1 MFTLKTLFF
10 LGFVAYAMSD
20 IFGSGSDDS
29 SFTFTPITIG
39 SSLLTG
45 FYNAKIAQS
54 VAAASQ
60 SQSTTQTQASTDRGP
75 ATILPPWDF
84 RVDQPTQDARLRAAL
99 TATSYI
105 DRNDPVFDNEQV
117 PQDLQKL
124 FVLYRGLNSLAV
136 LAEEAAKST
145 TLSGQLPGLDRRFA
159 AGLEEVSNFVSTES
173 FNELTLLLGD
183 KSDQADTLTTT
194 PRISSSYST
203 GLIHAGVYTDPI
215 DGING
220 DEVFT
225 ITVKKATETLV
236 AEIDFANLA
245 GGGAT
250 VDNIVDLINV
260 ELEAAGAVSR
270 VERVRIDK
278 DQFGID
284 ITGSLTET
292 LSFSASASEP
302 SVYIGGSVG
311 AGVEANGQLI
321 KLSDVNTA
329 DPTRDFSNTVAP
341 DESKTDVQA
350 SAVDSQGNVYIIG
363 STTADLDGQ
372 VNQATQDVFLTKYD
386 SLGNAIFSRLLGA
399 DEVADG
405 FSIAIDANDDVV
417 IAGRVQGDLAQQ
429 AIGGGYDTFVTKF
442 NSAGE
447 EQFTRQIAPGAD
459 DGATDIAIASDGSI
473 FVVGETKSALN
484 STVTHGGGTDGYLTK
499 LASDGSLEFHRQ
511 FGGVGS
517 EKATGVALAAD
528 GNVIVTS
535 AEDGQAIVRKYS
547 SADGLSAALWEVN
560 LGDLQGGALGA
571 VTVDGN
577 DVYVVGGTGNAALNA
592 SGSAT
597 IVGAHNGDV
606 DGFIAKLSDTG
617 SADLVTYLGTSS
629 SDSISDV
636 AVSGGQVYV
645 SGQTDGV
652 LPGETQYGSRNGF
665 AAKFDSGLNNLWTHQ
680 YSTGGSATAA
690 QTISVDAAG
699 SSVLDKLGFPKGD
712 LIYAGSTLVTANSSA
727 RVGDRFSIS
736 IDGKPART
744 VRIEEGET
752 LKSLALKIN
761 LVLTLNGRAAV
772 RISSGEDQLRIEASK
787 GKTIELIA
795 GPEGENALLGLGLPE
810 GLLINEEGQE
820 TPDGELE
827 PIIFGLGLDA
837 TLNLRNS
844 TDAARAQT
852 VLNSALS
859 EIRSAYREYTRD
871 PSLDEIASRLQAQ
884 SGQASSRTLAQL
896 QNYQNGLFRLTGGQ
910 STTGGLF

>member
-1 MFTLKTLFF
+1 
-10 LGFVAYAMSD
+10 MSD

-29 SFTFTPITIG
+29 RFTFSPISIG
-39 SSLLTG
+39 ASVLTG

-54 VAAASQ
+54 LAATPQ
-60 SQSTTQTQASTDRGP
+60 TQSTSRTQASTDRGP
-75 ATILPPWDF
+75 AAILPPWDF
-84 RVDQPTQDARLRAAL
+84 RVDQPSQDARLRAAL

-105 DRNDPVFDNEQV
+105 DRNDPVFDNENV

-159 AGLEEVSNFVSTES
+159 AGLEEVSNFVGTES
-173 FNELTLLLGD
+173 FSELTLLLGD
-183 KSDQADTLTTT
+183 KSDDADTLTTT
-194 PRISSSYST
+194 PRNTSNYST

-215 DGING
+215 AGVNG

-236 AEIDFANLA
+236 AQVDFANLA
-245 GGGAT
+245 SGGAT
-250 VDNIVDLINV
+250 VDNIVDLINA
-260 ELEAAGAVSR
+260 ELEAVGAVSR
-270 VERVRIDK
+270 VKRNRIDK

-292 LSFSASASEP
+292 LSFSSAASQP
-302 SVYIGGSVG
+302 SVYVGGTVG
-311 AGVEANGQLI
+311 SGADANGQFI
-321 KLSDVNTA
+321 KLSDVNAA

-341 DESKTDVQA
+341 DDSKTEVQA
-350 SAVDSQGNVYIIG
+350 SAVDSQGNVYIVG

-372 VNQATQDVFLTKYD
+372 INQATQDVFLTKYD
-386 SLGNAIFSRLLGA
+386 SLGNAVFSRLLGA

-417 IAGRVQGDLAQQ
+417 IAGRVKGDLADQ

-459 DGATDIAIASDGSI
+459 DGATGVTIAADGSI
-473 FVVGETKSALN
+473 FVVGETKAALN

-499 LASDGSLEFHRQ
+499 LASDGSLQFHRQ
-511 FGGVGS
+511 FGGAGS
-517 EKATGVALAAD
+517 EKATGVAIAAD

-535 AEDGQAIVRKYS
+535 AEDGQAIVRKYN

-560 LGDLQGGALGA
+560 LGDLQGGALGG

-577 DVYVVGGTGNAALNA
+577 DVYVVGGTANA
-592 SGSAT
+592 SLDASGTAT
-597 IVGAHNGDV
+597 IVGAHNGGV
-606 DGFIAKLSDTG
+606 DGFVAKLSDTG
-617 SADLVTYLGTSS
+617 SANLVTYLGTTS

-645 SGQTDGV
+645 AGQTDGT
-652 LPGETQYGSRNGF
+652 LPGEILYGSRNGF
-665 AAKFDSGLNNLWTHQ
+665 AAQLDSGLNSLWTYQ
-680 YSTGGSATAA
+680 YASSGNATAA
-690 QTISVDAAG
+690 QTISVDASG
-699 SSVLDKLGFPKGD
+699 SSVLDKLGFPRGD
-712 LIYAGSTLVTANSSA
+712 LTYTGSTLVTANSSA

-736 IDGKPART
+736 IDGKAARSI
-744 VRIEEGET
+744 RIEEGET

-761 LVLTLNGRAAV
+761 LVLTLNGRADV
-772 RISSGEDQLRIEASK
+772 RISSGEDQLRIEAGK

-795 GPEGENALLGLGLPE
+795 GPEGQDALRGLGLPA
-810 GLLINEEGQE
+810 GLLINEEGQT
-820 TPDGELE
+820 TPEGELE
-827 PIIFGLGLDA
+827 PIIFGLGLDPA
-837 TLNLRNS
+837 LNLRNS
-844 TDAARAQT
+844 TDATRAQT
-852 VLNSALS
+852 VLNSALA
-859 EIRSAYREYTRD
+859 EVRSAYRDYTRD
-871 PSLDEIASRLQAQ
+871 PALDDLTSRLQSQGGPVSA
-884 SGQASSRTLAQL
+884 RTLSQL
-896 QNYQNGLFRLTGGQ
+896 QNYQNGLLRLTGGQ
-910 STTGGLF
+910 STTGGFF

>member
-1 MFTLKTLFF
+1 
-10 LGFVAYAMSD
+10 MSS

-29 SFTFTPITIG
+29 YTFTPITVDASI
-39 SSLLTG
+39 LTG

-54 VAAASQ
+54 LAGVSQ
-60 SQSTTQTQASTDRGP
+60 SQSTSTTQTSTDRGP
-75 ATILPPWDF
+75 ATVLPPWDY
-84 RVDQPTQDARLRAAL
+84 RVEKPTQDARLREAL

-105 DRNDPVFDNEQV
+105 DRDDPIFDNESV

-124 FVLYRGLNSLAV
+124 FVLYQALNSLAV
-136 LAEEAAKST
+136 LADEAAKST

-159 AGLEEVSNFVSTES
+159 AGLEEVSNFVGTES
-173 FNELTLLLGD
+173 FNELTLLLGE

-194 PRISSSYST
+194 PRTSSSYST

-215 DGING
+215 EGING

-225 ITVKKATETLV
+225 IEVKKANETLV
-236 AEIDFANLA
+236 AQVDFANLA
-245 GGGAT
+245 SGGAT
-250 VDNIVDLINV
+250 VDNIVDLINT
-260 ELEAAGAVSR
+260 ELEAVGAVSR
-270 VERVRIDK
+270 VERVRIDT

-292 LSFSASASEP
+292 LSFSASGSEP
-302 SVYIGGSVG
+302 SVYLGGVVG
-311 AGVEANGQLI
+311 SGVEANGQLL
-321 KLSDVNTA
+321 KLSDVNSA
-329 DPTRDFSNTVAP
+329 DPTRDFANTVAP
-341 DESKTDVQA
+341 DDSQTDVQA
-350 SAVDSQGNVYIIG
+350 SAVDSQGNVYVIG
-363 STTADLDGQ
+363 STTADMDGQ

-386 SLGNAIFSRLLGA
+386 SLGNAVFSRLLGA

-459 DGATDIAIASDGSI
+459 DGATDITIAADGSI

-484 STVTHGGGTDGYLTK
+484 SSVTHGGGTDGYLTK
-499 LASDGSLEFHRQ
+499 LASDGSLQYHRQ
-511 FGGVGS
+511 FGGAGS
-517 EKATGVALAAD
+517 EKATSVAIADD

-535 AEDGQAIVRKYS
+535 AEDGQAIVRKYA

-560 LGDLQGGALGA
+560 LGDLQGGALGS
-571 VTVDGN
+571 VTVDGS
-577 DVYVVGGTGNAALNA
+577 DVYVVGGTGNASLDA

-606 DGFIAKLSDTG
+606 DGFIAKLTDTG
-617 SADLVTYLGTSS
+617 AAVSADLVTYLGTSE
-629 SDSISDV
+629 SDSLSDV
-636 AVSGGQVYV
+636 TVSGGQVYV
-645 SGQTDGV
+645 SGQTTGS
-652 LPGETQYGSRNGF
+652 LPGETLYGARNGF
-665 AAKFDSGLNNLWTHQ
+665 AAKFDGSLNNLWTYQ
-680 YSTGGSATAA
+680 YSSAGSTTAA
-690 QTISVDAAG
+690 QTISVDESG
-699 SSVLDKLGFPKGD
+699 SSVLDKLGFPRGD
-712 LIYAGSTLVTANSSA
+712 LTYAGSTLVTANSTA

-736 IDGKPART
+736 VDGKAART
-744 VRIEEGET
+744 IRIEEDET

-761 LVLTLNGRAAV
+761 LVLTLNGRAEV
-772 RISSGEDQLRIEASK
+772 RISDGEDQLRIEAGK

-795 GPEGENALLGLGLPE
+795 GPDGENALLGLGLQE

-820 TPDGELE
+820 TPEGELE
-827 PIIFGLGLDA
+827 PIIFGLGLES
-837 TLNLRNS
+837 TLSLSTS
-844 TDAARAQT
+844 TDAARAQA

-871 PSLDEIASRLQAQ
+871 PSLDDLTSRLQAQ
-884 SGQASSRTLAQL
+884 SGQASPQTLAQL
-896 QNYQNGLFRLTGGQ
+896 QNYQNGLLRLTGGT
-910 STTGGLF
+910 STTSSLF